1 MTLAA
6 VALIPVGGACIII
19 LLNYAYKAHEQ
30 YCAFCPMAMHRVRRD
45 FLMEEGITLRKWI
58 CALLLVGLLAASLGA
73 LAAAKMTEAT
83 MIYEDYDGNRCE
95 QTVVDDATLQELQDM
110 LLRTKKNSAEL
121 ENCTMNS
128 TLFCRF
134 GEDKVYDFAIAT
146 DGCPYMT
153 DNGAGKTYRFSDA
166 DRERLW
172 EIFDLV
178 QDTMGYDASM
188 VF

>member
-1 MTLAA
+1 MKR
-6 VALIPVGGACIII
+6 LIC
-19 LLNYAYKAHEQ
+19 
-30 YCAFCPMAMHRVRRD
+30 
-45 FLMEEGITLRKWI
+45 T
-58 CALLLVGLLAASLGA
+58 LLLVSLLSASFGA

-95 QTVVDDATLQELQDM
+95 QTVVDDDTLQELQDM
-110 LLRTKKNSAEL
+110 LMRAKKNKGEL

-134 GEDKVYDFAIAT
+134 GEDKVFDFAIAT
-146 DGCPYMT
+146 DGCPYLV
-153 DNGAGKTYRFSDA
+153 DNAADKTYRFSDA
-166 DRERLW
+166 DRDRLW

-178 QDTMGYDASM
+178 QDTMGYDAAL

>member
-1 MTLAA
+1 M
-6 VALIPVGGACIII
+6 
-19 LLNYAYKAHEQ
+19 K
-30 YCAFCPMAMHRVRRD
+30 
-45 FLMEEGITLRKWI
+45 KWI
-58 CALLLVGLLAASLGA
+58 CALLLVSLLATTYGA
-73 LAAAKMTEAT
+73 LAASKMTEAT

-110 LLRTKKNSAEL
+110 LMRARKNSAEL

-153 DNGAGKTYRFSDA
+153 DMSSEKTYRFSDA
-166 DRERLW
+166 DHERLW

-178 QDTMGYDASM
+178 QDTMGYDASL
-188 VF
+188 VFN